1 MASMIPSAKVLHD
14 KIPPKMLMK
23 ITFTEGWLVIISK
36 AAVIYLALAPPP
48 TSKKLAGSAP
58 NNLIISIVAIA
69 KPAPFTK
76 QPMFPF
82 KATYYKS
89 CLWAF
94 SS

>member
-1 MASMIPSAKVLHD
+1 M
-14 KIPPKMLMK
+14 
-23 ITFTEGWLVIISK
+23 SK
-36 AAVIYLALAPPP
+36 AAAIYLALAPPP

-58 NNLIISIVAIA
+58 YNFIISIVAMA

-82 KATYYKS
+82 KATYYNS
-89 CLWAF
+89 NFLAF